1 MTLQP
6 TALPAV
12 PAMPAT
18 TGLMATAPDPAT
30 PGATRQSAAD
40 TGGYRLPPAAL
51 QAIVDA
57 PRTPA
62 LSLSP
67 RRDLL
72 AVVQTPAL
80 PGIAEVAQPE
90 LKLAGLRINP
100 RTCAGSRVAF
110 GTGLALLDIA
120 SGEETTLAGLP
131 PALRLSDLAWSP
143 DQRHLAFTH
152 VALEGGAGNP
162 AGAVEL
168 WLVDIAARRAR
179 KLSPQPLSA
188 VLTRGFNWLP
198 DSSGL
203 LVHWRPAGIGKP
215 PQASA
220 VPTGPVVQD
229 SEADGEVRQLRTYQD
244 LLRSEDDARL
254 FEYYVTVQMVI
265 VNLDGSARPVGAPGP
280 FSRTSVAP
288 GGAYLLTHSI
298 TRPYS
303 YLVTAA
309 SFGERIEVRDLH
321 GAVLHTVAVLPL
333 EEGLPP
339 GNDAV
344 SEGVRHVAWRAD
356 APASLVWAEAQDGG
370 DPARPAPDGVRD
382 LVYLQAAP
390 FAAPPLLLA
399 RLSMRYAGVAWGRD
413 DVALLN
419 ERWHKTRQYR
429 QWRIAP
435 DRPDIAP
442 ELLHAGSSEDRYNSP
457 GAPVMRADASGYP
470 RLLIG
475 PGTTILLDGAGA
487 TPDGDRP
494 FLDRLNL
501 ITREKTRLFQ
511 SAAPV
516 FENVAAV
523 LDASGTL
530 LLTTRESP
538 LERPNYYLRDLSQP
552 AERQL
557 RALTRYPH
565 PTPQLRDIRKEQI
578 RYARHDGVELT
589 ATLMLPPGYDSAR
602 DGPLPLLMWAYP
614 HEFKSAGAAS
624 QTTGSPY
631 RFNAVSY
638 WGPAAFLA
646 MGYAVLDNPSFPIV
660 GSGEQEPNDT
670 YLAQLVADAE
680 AAVEEVVRRG
690 VADRDRLAIGGHSY
704 GAFMTGNLLAH
715 TRLFRAGIAR
725 SGAYNRTLTPFG
737 FQAEE
742 RSYWQAPAVYQ
753 AMSPFNHADRIKDAM
768 LLIHGAEDSNS
779 GTFPMQSERMFQAIK
794 GLGGTA
800 RLVMLPHEAHAYRA
814 RESILHM
821 LYETNAWLETYVK
834 NATPRAQGA

>member
-1 MTLQP
+1 MTQSHSK
-6 TALPAV
+6 V
-12 PAMPAT
+12 PALSEPAT
-18 TGLMATAPDPAT
+18 HPGLMAASQHHGAPD
-30 PGATRQSAAD
+30 S
-40 TGGYRLPPAAL
+40 GYRLPPAPL

-57 PRTPA
+57 PRAPA

-67 RRDLL
+67 RRDTA

-80 PGIAEVAQPE
+80 PAIADVAQPE

-100 RTCAGSRVAF
+100 RTYAGSRFSF

-120 SGEETTLAGLP
+120 SREESTIAGLP
-131 PALRLSDLAWSP
+131 PELRLSDLSWSP
-143 DQRHLAFTH
+143 DQRYLAFSH
-152 VALEGGAGNP
+152 VALDGGGASDT
-162 AGAVEL
+162 GAVEL
-168 WLVDIAARRAR
+168 WLVDIKARQAR

-215 PQASA
+215 PQSNG
-220 VPTGPVVQD
+220 VPLGPVMQD
-229 SEADGEVRQLRTYQD
+229 SEADGAVRQLRTYQD
-244 LLRSEDDARL
+244 LLRNEDDARL
-254 FEYYVTVQMVI
+254 FEYYITVQMVI
-265 VNLDGSARPVGAPGP
+265 LSLDGKARPIGEPGQ

-288 GGAYLLTHSI
+288 GGEYLLTQSV

-303 YLVTAA
+303 YIVTAS
-309 SFGERIEVRDLH
+309 SFGERVEVRDLH
-321 GAVLHTVAVLPL
+321 GALLHTVANLPL

-344 SEGVRHVAWRAD
+344 SDGVRNVSWRAD

-370 DPARPAPDGVRD
+370 DPARDVPDGVRD
-382 LVYLQAAP
+382 LVYLHAAP
-390 FAAPPLLLA
+390 FRAPPLVLA
-399 RLSMRYAGVAWGRD
+399 RLSMRYGGIAWGRE
-413 DVALLN
+413 DVALVN
-419 ERWHKTRQYR
+419 ERWHKTRQFR
-429 QWRIAP
+429 QWMIAP
-435 DRPDIAP
+435 GHLSTPP
-442 ELLHAGSSEDRYNSP
+442 ELIHSGSYEDRYNSP
-457 GAPVMRADASGYP
+457 GSPVMRADGTGFP

-475 PGTTILLDGAGA
+475 PNTTILLDGAGA

-494 FLDRLNL
+494 FIDRLSL
-501 ITREKTRLFQ
+501 TTREKTRVFQ
-511 SAAPV
+511 SQAPY

-523 LDASGTL
+523 LNDAGTL

-538 LERPNYYLRDLSQP
+538 TERPNYYLRDLTQP
-552 AERQL
+552 AAHQL
-557 RALTRYPH
+557 RALTSYPH
-565 PTPQLRDIRKEQI
+565 PTPQLRDIHKEQI

-589 ATLMLPPGYDSAR
+589 ATLMLPPGYDAAR

-614 HEFKSAGAAS
+614 QEFKSAGAAS

-660 GSGEQEPNDT
+660 GSGDEEPNDT
-670 YLAQLVADAE
+670 YLPQLVADAE
-680 AAVEEVVRRG
+680 AAVDEVVRRG
-690 VADRDRLAIGGHSY
+690 VADRDRIAIGGHSY

-737 FQAEE
+737 FQSEE
-742 RSYWQAPAVYQ
+742 RPYWQAPGVYQ
-753 AMSPFNHADRIKDAM
+753 AMSPFNNADKIKDAL

-779 GTFPMQSERMFQAIK
+779 GTFPLQSERMFQAIK

-800 RLVMLPHEAHAYRA
+800 RLVMLPNESHAYRA
-814 RESILHM
+814 RESIMHM
-821 LYETNAWLETYVK
+821 LYETNAWLDKYVK
-834 NATPRAQGA
+834 NAKV

>member
-1 MTLQP
+1 MKQQRT
-6 TALPAV
+6 V
-12 PAMPAT
+12 PSAIP
-18 TGLMATAPDPAT
+18 GLMAASPQQ
-30 PGATRQSAAD
+30 GASD
-40 TGGYRLPPAAL
+40 TGYRLPPEPL

-57 PRTPA
+57 PRAPA

-67 RRDLL
+67 RRDTA

-100 RTCAGSRVAF
+100 RTYAGSRFSF
-110 GTGLALLDIA
+110 GTGLSLLDIA
-120 SGEETTLAGLP
+120 SHEESTIAGLP
-131 PALRLSDLAWSP
+131 PDLRLSDLSWSP

-152 VALEGGAGNP
+152 VALNDGVGGVGVDT
-162 AGAVEL
+162 GAVEL

-203 LVHWRPAGIGKP
+203 LVHWRPVGIGKP
-215 PQASA
+215 PQASG
-220 VPTGPVVQD
+220 VPSGPILQD
-229 SEADGEVRQLRTYQD
+229 SEADGAVRQLRTYQD
-244 LLRSEDDARL
+244 LLRNEDDARL
-254 FEYYVTVQMVI
+254 FEYYITVQMVLL
-265 VNLDGSARPVGAPGP
+265 NLDGKARPIGEPGQ

-288 GGAYLLTHSI
+288 GGEYLLTQSV

-303 YLVTAA
+303 YIVTAS
-309 SFGERIEVRDLH
+309 SFGERVEVRDLH
-321 GAVLHTVAVLPL
+321 GMLLHTVANLPL

-344 SEGVRHVAWRAD
+344 SSGVRHVSWRAD

-370 DPARPAPDGVRD
+370 DPAREVPDGVRD
-382 LVYLQAAP
+382 LVYLHAAP
-390 FAAPPLLLA
+390 FHAPPLVLA
-399 RLSMRYAGVAWGRD
+399 RLSMRYGGVAWGRE
-413 DVALLN
+413 DVALVN

-429 QWRIAP
+429 QWMIAP
-435 DRPDIAP
+435 GHLSTPP
-442 ELLHAGSSEDRYNSP
+442 ELIHAGSYEDRYNSP
-457 GAPVMRADASGYP
+457 GSPVMRADASGFP

-475 PGTTILLDGAGA
+475 PNTTILLDGAGA

-494 FLDRLNL
+494 FLDRLSL
-501 ITREKTRLFQ
+501 TTREKTRLFQ
-511 SAAPV
+511 SQAPY

-523 LDASGTL
+523 LNDDGTL

-538 LERPNYYLRDLSQP
+538 LERPNYYLRDLAKP
-552 AERQL
+552 DDRQL
-557 RALTRYPH
+557 RALTHYPH
-565 PTPQLRDIRKEQI
+565 PTPQLRDIHKEQI
-578 RYARHDGVELT
+578 RYPRHDGVELT
-589 ATLMLPPGYDSAR
+589 ATLMLPPGYDAAR

-614 HEFKSAGAAS
+614 QEFKSAGAAS

-638 WGPAAFLA
+638 WGPAAYLA
-646 MGYAVLDNPSFPIV
+646 MGYAVLDNPSFPII
-660 GSGEQEPNDT
+660 GNGEEEPNDT

-690 VADRDRLAIGGHSY
+690 VGDRERLAIGGHSY

-737 FQAEE
+737 FQSEE
-742 RSYWQAPAVYQ
+742 RPYWQAPAVYQ

-779 GTFPMQSERMFQAIK
+779 GTFPLQSERMFQAIK

-800 RLVMLPHEAHAYRA
+800 RLVMLPNESHAYRA
-814 RESILHM
+814 RESIMHM
-821 LYETNAWLETYVK
+821 LYETNAWLEKYVK
-834 NATPRAQGA
+834 NAKPRQGGV

>member
-1 MTLQP
+1 MTQSHSK
-6 TALPAV
+6 V
-12 PAMPAT
+12 PAQSEPAT
-18 TGLMATAPDPAT
+18 HPGLMAASQHHGAPD
-30 PGATRQSAAD
+30 S
-40 TGGYRLPPAAL
+40 GYRLPPAPL

-57 PRTPA
+57 PRAPA

-67 RRDLL
+67 RRDTA

-80 PGIAEVAQPE
+80 PAIADVAQPE

-100 RTCAGSRVAF
+100 RTYSGSRFSF

-120 SGEETTLAGLP
+120 SREESPIAGLP
-131 PALRLSDLAWSP
+131 SELRLSDLSWSP
-143 DQRHLAFTH
+143 DQRYMAFSH
-152 VALEGGAGNP
+152 VALDGGVANDT
-162 AGAVEL
+162 GAVEL
-168 WLVDIAARRAR
+168 WLVDIAARQAR

-215 PQASA
+215 PQSNG
-220 VPTGPVVQD
+220 VPLGPVMQD
-229 SEADGEVRQLRTYQD
+229 SEADGAVRQLRTYQD
-244 LLRSEDDARL
+244 LLRNEDDARL
-254 FEYYVTVQMVI
+254 FEYYITVQMVI
-265 VNLDGSARPVGAPGP
+265 LSLDGKARPIGEPGQ

-288 GGAYLLTHSI
+288 GGEYLLTQSV

-303 YLVTAA
+303 YIVTAS
-309 SFGERIEVRDLH
+309 SFGERVEVRDLH
-321 GAVLHTVAVLPL
+321 GALLHTVANLPL

-344 SEGVRHVAWRAD
+344 SDGVRNVSWRAD

-370 DPARPAPDGVRD
+370 DPARDVADGVRD
-382 LVYLQAAP
+382 LVYLHAAP
-390 FAAPPLLLA
+390 FRAPPLVLA
-399 RLSMRYAGVAWGRD
+399 RLTMRYGGIAWGRE
-413 DVALLN
+413 DVALVN
-419 ERWHKTRQYR
+419 ERWHKTRQFK
-429 QWRIAP
+429 QWMIAP
-435 DRPDIAP
+435 GHLSTPP
-442 ELLHAGSSEDRYNSP
+442 ELIHSGSYEDRYSSP
-457 GAPVMRADASGYP
+457 GSPVMRADASGFP

-475 PGTTILLDGAGA
+475 PNTTILLDGAGA

-494 FLDRLNL
+494 FIDRLSL
-501 ITREKTRLFQ
+501 TTREKTRVFQ
-511 SAAPV
+511 SQAPY

-523 LDASGTL
+523 LNDAGTL

-538 LERPNYYLRDLSQP
+538 TERPNYYLRDLTQP
-552 AERQL
+552 PAHQL

-565 PTPQLRDIRKEQI
+565 PTPQLRDIHKEQI

-589 ATLMLPPGYDSAR
+589 ATLMLPPGYDAAR

-614 HEFKSAGAAS
+614 QEFKSAGAAS

-660 GSGEQEPNDT
+660 GSGDEEPNDT
-670 YLAQLVADAE
+670 YLPQLVADAE
-680 AAVEEVVRRG
+680 AAVDEVVRRG
-690 VADRDRLAIGGHSY
+690 VADRDRIAIGGHSY

-737 FQAEE
+737 FQSEE
-742 RSYWQAPAVYQ
+742 RPYWQAPGVYQ
-753 AMSPFNHADRIKDAM
+753 AMSPFNNADRIKDAL

-779 GTFPMQSERMFQAIK
+779 GTFPLQSERMFQAIK

-800 RLVMLPHEAHAYRA
+800 RLVMLPNESHAYRA
-814 RESILHM
+814 RESIMHM
-821 LYETNAWLETYVK
+821 LYETNAWLEKYVK
-834 NATPRAQGA
+834 NASR